1 MYSLTEVSAGLYL
14 QSTHDLNHGNKM
26 CTINLNVLFYCSFGV
41 FPLCPHNP
49 FFSSLCYSAAHNDD
63 DRNTVL
69 LSMIVYRYMMT

>member
-49 FFSSLCYSAAHNDD
+49 FFSVYVTVQHTMTMTEIQCYCQ
-63 DRNTVL
+63 
-69 LSMIVYRYMMT
+69 